1 MQRIVLFILTT
12 ALLISFPLTNFAH
25 TTYFPPDTV
34 VNGLAAKSYMWL
46 YNIPWEWKVEV
57 PISTLNYYQQK
68 ARPKWTG
75 EYSYYSKYIDPAD
88 RGILAVTK
96 GLKETLVE
104 AKATYS
110 WNTDQEIMFV
120 VSMIQQFRFIPDST
134 LGYQDYEKYPVE
146 TLFDGFGDC
155 EDKAILAAALLKR
168 MGYDVCLLFLE
179 TADKKRSHIALG
191 AVIPNRT
198 TGNYFMSG
206 TKRYYYIETTYAGWR
221 IGETP
226 AEWQGLAAV
235 VIPVD

>member
-1 MQRIVLFILTT
+1 MQRILLFILT
-12 ALLISFPLTNFAH
+12 ALLLTFPQKDFAYQ
-25 TTYFPPDTV
+25 TDFPPDTV
-34 VNGLAAKSYMWL
+34 VNGVAAKNYMWL
-46 YNIPWEWKVEV
+46 YNIPWEWNVEV
-57 PISTLNYYQQK
+57 PVSTLNYYQQK

-88 RGILAVTK
+88 RGILMVAK
-96 GLKETLVE
+96 GLKETLDE

-120 VSMIQQFRFIPDST
+120 VSMIQQFRFVPDSIM
-134 LGYQDYEKYPVE
+134 GYRDYEKYPVE
-146 TLFDGFGDC
+146 TLFDGYGDC

-168 MGYDVCLLFLE
+168 LGYDVSLLFLE

-198 TGNYFMSG
+198 SGNYFLHGS
-206 TKRYYYIETTYAGWR
+206 KRYYYIETTYAGWR
-221 IGETP
+221 IGEIP
-226 AEWQGLAAV
+226 QEWQGLAAV